1 MRKSTK
7 IFGAAAVASLV
18 FAAGSA
24 FTAANTGVT
33 NETVGYQ
40 SNVIS
45 GVTVSNVAYVVDIG
59 DSSKLSSINF
69 SVGADY
75 SAGHTATLTINPGGT
90 ETYETCII
98 STGPDLITCAT
109 AVTIASVSGI
119 ALTVTTG

>member
-1 MRKSTK
+1 MRKSTR
-7 IFGAAAVASLV
+7 ILGAAAVASLV

-75 SAGHTATLTINPGGT
+75 SAGHTATLTINPGGS
-90 ETYETCII
+90 ETYDTCVI
-98 STGPDLITCAT
+98 TALPDLITCAT
-109 AVTIASVSGI
+109 AAPIATTLGI
-119 ALTVTTG
+119 GLTVTTP